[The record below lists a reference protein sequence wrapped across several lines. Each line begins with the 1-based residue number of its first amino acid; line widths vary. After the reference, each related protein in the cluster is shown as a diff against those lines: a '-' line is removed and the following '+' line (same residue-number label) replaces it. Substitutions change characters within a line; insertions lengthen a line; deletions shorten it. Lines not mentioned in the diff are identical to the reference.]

1 MKQQTAT
8 GKALAINKDPWIYG
22 SFAEIGAGQE
32 TVNHFFKAGLA
43 SQTVAKSMSAYDMTF
58 SDDIYGRQGR
68 YVSKDRLRAMLE
80 HEYRLLERRLKRK
93 MGKKARF
100 FAFAVTAAT
109 SAARGFGARPAAKG
123 RASFSGSH
131 HAWMGIRFQAEPA
144 GAFNDIV
151 FHARCRDK
159 GRLQQ
164 HEALGI
170 LGVNLTYACFHCK
183 NSVREFARLLMDSL
197 PPARLKIQAME
208 CSGPALKAF
217 SPAAV
222 NLELLRQGISP
233 LSLFSSPGKKQIQ
246 SELAEDAVFK
256 KPLVLVYGENPFLKA
271 ARRRPAIILRALGL
285 PADSVF
291 AMFLPHETL
300 KSEGQLRER
309 ARELGGDGFHLLAAP
324 AMGLEDLK
332 RLLLPSLQRPMAFVI
347 SEEGFSKALFKPLE
361 RGGSPL
367 KSLGLIFDSE
377 TKVLI
382 LSKKSRFSLK
392 NLPLPSQKP
401 GPKSS
406 LKTGGSIRRASAK
419 KPAAPPEENLRDYL
433 IARKQL
439 LGASLA

>member
-8 GKALAINKDPWIYG
+8 GKALAINKDPGIYG

-68 YVSKDRLRAMLE
+68 YVSKGRLRAMLE

-93 MGKKARF
+93 MGKRARF

-109 SAARGFGARPAAKG
+109 SAARGFGARSLKKG
-123 RASFSGSH
+123 RASIGGSH
-131 HAWMGIRFQAEPA
+131 HAWMGIRFQAEPG
-144 GAFNDIV
+144 GAFNDIA

-170 LGVNLTYACFHCK
+170 LGVNLIYACFHCK
-183 NSVREFARLLMDSL
+183 NSVRGFARLLMDNL
-197 PPARLKIQAME
+197 PPARLKIQAMD
-208 CSGPALKAF
+208 CSGPGLLAF

-233 LSLFSSPGKKQIQ
+233 LSLFSSPDKKQIQ
-246 SELAEDAVFK
+246 SELAEDAVFE
-256 KPLVLVYGENPFLKA
+256 KPLVLIYGENSFLEE
-271 ARRRPAIILRALGL
+271 ARRQPAIILKALGL

-291 AMFLPHETL
+291 AMFLPHEGL
-300 KSEGQLRER
+300 KSERQLRER
-309 ARELGGDGFHLLAAP
+309 ARKLGGDGFHLLAAP

-332 RLLLPSLQRPMAFVI
+332 RLLLPSLQRSMAFPMAFVI
-347 SEEGFSKALFKPLE
+347 SEEGFSKNLFQPSE
-361 RGGSPL
+361 YSGSPL
-367 KSLGLIFDSE
+367 KSLGTIFDGGA
-377 TKVLI
+377 KVLV
-382 LSKKSRFSLK
+382 LSKKRGFALK
-392 NLPLPSQKP
+392 NLALPSQKP

-406 LKTGGSIRRASAK
+406 LKAGRHDRLA
-419 KPAAPPEENLRDYL
+419 EESLRDYL
-433 IARKQL
+433 MAKKQL
-439 LGASLA
+439 LGASLK